1 MFVSPD
7 DADAGEIKKNQKP
20 VRRGRKQAAS
30 NKNELKPGWEE
41 PRNSSGDEGEE
52 PVHTCPTPPTTLMD
66 VTEGEGDPK
75 TGNTC
80 NALSG
85 DRMTTGHVYS
95 ITKKNNLKKGQIIEI
110 ILLYNIKK

>member
-1 MFVSPD
+1 MSVFVSPD
-7 DADAGEIKKNQKP
+7 DADAGEIKKDQKP
-20 VRRGRKQAAS
+20 VRRGRKQAAY
-30 NKNELKPGWEE
+30 NQNELKPGWEE
-41 PRNSSGDEGEE
+41 PRNSISSHSSGDEGEE

-85 DRMTTGHVYS
+85 DRMT
-95 ITKKNNLKKGQIIEI
+95 KKKMFLKAQIIEI
-110 ILLYNIKK
+110 IILEIFRI

>member
-1 MFVSPD
+1 MNIHPVFISPD

-20 VRRGRKQAAS
+20 IRRGRKQAAS

-41 PRNSSGDEGEE
+41 PRNSISSHSSGDEGEE
-52 PVHTCPTPPTTLMD
+52 PVHTCPTPPTALMD

-85 DRMTTGHVYS
+85 DGMAA
-95 ITKKNNLKKGQIIEI
+95 INLQYKI
-110 ILLYNIKK
+110 